1 MFSSVSC
8 LGQGTP
14 CGSLFSA
21 LLLSLS
27 LGQGTVELVMP
38 YELWFKVTFNDQSK
52 QKVVATKEE
61 V

>member
-38 YELWFKVTFNDQSK
+38 YELWFNDQSK